1 MKSPPQ
7 DRLVVAANE
16 KHAARYFG
24 EMTYMVC
31 RSGSRQPVI
40 LVAEQELLLRFL
52 VAEFLRAAGYEV
64 IEVGDV
70 EEVMP
75 VLRADTPVDL
85 VFCDVHFA
93 CGKTNLDVLRR
104 LSNHQP
110 RVRVILTSPCS
121 GAAAAQMLA
130 MEYISKPYRTPD
142 LALRIGSLLRDDPK
156 VMDSTAHTAPR
167 VQSLQPA

>member
-1 MKSPPQ
+1 
-7 DRLVVAANE
+7 
-16 KHAARYFG
+16 
-24 EMTYMVC
+24 MVC
-31 RSGSRQPVI
+31 RLGSGQPVI

-52 VAEFLRAAGYEV
+52 VAEFLRAAAYEV

-75 VLRADTPVDL
+75 VLRAGTPVDL
-85 VFCDVHFA
+85 VLCDVHFA

-104 LSNHQP
+104 LSSHHP

-121 GAAAAQMLA
+121 GAAAAQMLV
-130 MEYISKPYRTPD
+130 MEYISKPYRMPD
-142 LALRIGSLLRDDPK
+142 LTLRINSLLGDYTK
-156 VMDSTAHTAPR
+156 EMDSTAHTAPR